1 MFTKIDLCTMALLK
15 LGEKPIQSLT
25 DDGAAAQLA
34 RTLFDVTID
43 ALLSLH
49 PWRFATRTIE
59 LVKNTDGN
67 FLIPADVLRITKCSG
82 DVRGNRI
89 YAPSKTLKIEALTRV
104 APEMFPGYFAS
115 LAAAKLAV
123 EFCMPLIGDTGVLRT
138 MVAIYESELQSAKY
152 LDSASCPTRGVGNFS
167 LIDARF

>member
-34 RTLFDVTID
+34 RTLFDATID
-43 ALLSLH
+43 TLLSVH
-49 PWRFATRTIE
+49 PWRFATRVID
-59 LVKNTDGN
+59 LVKNEEGN
-67 FLIPADVLRITKCSG
+67 FLVPADVLRVLRCPG
-82 DVRGNRI
+82 ELRGNRI
-89 YAPSKTLKIEALTRV
+89 YAASDTVSIDALVRV
-104 APEMFPGYFAS
+104 TPESFPGYFTS

-123 EFCMPLIGDTGVLRT
+123 EFCMPLTGDGAMLRT
-138 MVAIYESELQSAKY
+138 MVAIYESELQAAKY
-152 LDSASCPTRGVGNFS
+152 MDSASSPSRGVAHFS